1 MKDLF
6 DYYDEF
12 VAGNMP
18 PVQPTEPQPSET
30 PPVPPTDPQ
39 PSETPTDIVN
49 SILARLDDLERMV
62 TNARDNQPT
71 CE

>member
-6 DYYDEF
+6 DYYDEL
-12 VAGNMP
+12 VSDNSEPAL
-18 PVQPTEPQPSET
+18 PTEPTQN
-30 PPVPPTDPQ
+30 
-39 PSETPTDIVN
+39 ETPTDIVN
-49 SILARLDDLERMV
+49 SILARLDNLERMV

>member
-6 DYYDEF
+6 DYYDEL
-12 VAGNMP
+12 VADNTQ
-18 PVQPTEPQPSET
+18 PVTPTEPQPDET
-30 PPVPPTDPQ
+30 PTEQQ
-39 PSETPTDIVN
+39 PIESPTDIVN

>member
-6 DYYDEF
+6 DYYDEL
-12 VAGNMP
+12 VANNKES
-18 PVQPTEPQPSET
+18 VLPTEPQPSET
-30 PPVPPTDPQ
+30 PPVPPTEPQ
-39 PSETPTDIVN
+39 PRETPTDIVN

>member
-6 DYYDEF
+6 DYYDEL
-12 VAGNMP
+12 VACNM
-18 PVQPTEPQPSET
+18 

-39 PSETPTDIVN
+39 PSEMPAEPQQSETPTDIVN

>member
-6 DYYDEF
+6 DYYDEL
-12 VAGNMP
+12 VADNL
-18 PVQPTEPQPSET
+18 E
-30 PPVPPTDPQ
+30 PVPPSEPQ
-39 PSETPTDIVN
+39 QNETPTDIVN

-62 TNARDNQPT
+62 TNARVNQST

>member
-6 DYYDEF
+6 DYYDEL
-12 VAGNMP
+12 VADNSE
-18 PVQPTEPQPSET
+18 PVLPSEPQ
-30 PPVPPTDPQ
+30 Q
-39 PSETPTDIVN
+39 NETPTDIVN